1 MSDAKKYGID
11 WKSQWLKLSVFWSK
25 IFLPI
30 NLGLTLLKINQV
42 GFNADV
48 IFEFFKVLFIGIG
61 IIFVFMLLITFIIT
75 LTSVTV
81 KKDEIIGLN
90 YWGFKK
96 KISFKDIKE
105 VNIISLVSKNDVVV
119 IRANNNDQ
127 ILLSSKI
134 RDNKKIIL
142 IRKICLA
149 MFRIC
154 YFKLL

>member
-30 NLGLTLLKINQV
+30 NLCLTLLKVNQV
-42 GFNADV
+42 GFSADV
-48 IFEFFKVLFIGIG
+48 ILEFFKVLFIGIG

-127 ILLSSKI
+127 ILLSSKTKDLDELLGI
-134 RDNKKIIL
+134 IKK
-142 IRKICLA
+142 
-149 MFRIC
+149 
-154 YFKLL
+154 

>member
-105 VNIISLVSKNDVVV
+105 VNIISLVSKKDVVV

-127 ILLSSKI
+127 ILLSSKTKDLDELLGI
-134 RDNKKIIL
+134 IKK
-142 IRKICLA
+142 
-149 MFRIC
+149 
-154 YFKLL
+154 